1 VRKKDEL
8 KTRRI
13 GHTIAATDFLVI
25 ERLFQVHGEGLCTA
39 VAATVPCFRHCR
51 RLRLGFRGHLSVE
64 GRRSGVDDFLE
75 WHSLLHISMYALCF
89 FHSMKVEE
97 SLLSKVCPKMIGRH
111 ISLHRLQLI

>member
-1 VRKKDEL
+1 MTLGSTEEHKDLMNVLEDGDELSRNEL

-13 GHTIAATDFLVI
+13 GHTIAAADFLVI
-25 ERLFQVHGEGLCTA
+25 ERLFQVHGEGLRAA

-89 FHSMKVEE
+89 FFTA
-97 SLLSKVCPKMIGRH
+97 
-111 ISLHRLQLI
+111 